1 MFHKIF
7 GVQSLPDMTLLVWFA
22 DGEVRQYDV
31 KPLMSRLQPFSVLQ
45 DAQLFRQ
52 VKIDAAGYGI
62 SWTDEID
69 LTCNELW
76 ENGVSVDLVKIQRD
90 QLITHLVH
98 ARRQAGLS
106 QKQLEATSGVKQ
118 PVIAR
123 LECGDTNPQLE
134 TILRCLLPL
143 GKTLGIIDL
152 KEIGS

>member
-7 GVQSLPDMTLLVWFA
+7 GVHSLPDMTLLVWFA

-45 DAQLFRQ
+45 DEQLFRQ
-52 VKIDAAGYGI
+52 VKIEAAGYGI

-69 LTCNELW
+69 LACNELW
-76 ENGVSVDLVKIQRD
+76 ENGVSVDLVQTQRD
-90 QLITHLVH
+90 QLITQL
-98 ARRQAGLS
+98 AQTRRQAGIS
-106 QKQLEATSGVKQ
+106 QKQLEAASGVKQ

-134 TILRCLLPL
+134 TILRFLLPL
-143 GKTLGIIDL
+143 GKTLGVIDL
-152 KEIGS
+152 KDIGS

>member
-7 GVQSLPDMTLLVWFA
+7 GVKSLPDMTLLLWFA

-31 KPLMSRLQPFSVLQ
+31 KPLMTRWQPFSALQ
-45 DAQLFRQ
+45 DEQLFRQ
-52 VKIDAAGYGI
+52 VKIVAGGYGI
-62 SWTDEID
+62 SWTDDID
-69 LTCNELW
+69 LACNELW
-76 ENGVSVDLVKIQRD
+76 ENGVSVDLVKMQRG
-90 QLITHLVH
+90 QLIAHLAQ

-134 TILRCLLPL
+134 TILRFLLPL
-143 GKTLGIIDL
+143 GKTLGVIDL